1 MPTEL
6 TIPQLRKQAQGHT
19 SHTRGCKKAIDACE
33 TCKTVVAWYRELPL
47 QTLSLVLEADRGT
60 PVRG

>member
-1 MPTEL
+1 MPTEQ
-6 TIPQLRKQAQGHT
+6 TIPQLRKHAQTFVG
-19 SHTRGCKKAIDACE
+19 HTRGCKKAVDACE

-47 QTLSLVLEADRGT
+47 QTLSAVLEDNSK